1 LNFSRFPFFLI
12 FLLCLGGA
20 LCLPATASWA
30 LQARISCTLIQ
41 PSSASAA
48 FIKESRIEF
57 VNANKLHRRSLQAGD
72 ASPAVAAP
80 QPDKQTAS
88 TPRADAAEHGSG
100 QDEGNDVYRHST
112 SVQLLARWLH
122 MDKESA
128 ARLFE
133 YLNFAILAG
142 AILYALSKYL
152 PKRFRENRKNIQQ
165 RLLDA
170 RTATEQAHERLA
182 AIEQRLGRLDEE
194 IAAIRKQA
202 EKDSVEDEA
211 RIKATIEEERRRIVD
226 ATSKDIAAASS
237 AAQRDLKRFAAG
249 LAVDRAAQRIVLTE
263 DDDRGLLQEFAQ
275 SLGQHAQGRGES

>member
-1 LNFSRFPFFLI
+1 MNFSRFPLFLI
-12 FLLCLGGA
+12 FLLSLGGA
-20 LCLPATASWA
+20 LCFPATASWA
-30 LQARISCTLIQ
+30 LQARISCMLLQ
-41 PSSASAA
+41 PSPASAA
-48 FIKESRIEF
+48 FIKESRIKL
-57 VNANKLHRRSLQAGD
+57 VNANELHRKSGQAAD
-72 ASPAVAAP
+72 ASPAVAAG
-80 QPDKQTAS
+80 
-88 TPRADAAEHGSG
+88 TPRADTAEQESG

-112 SVQLLARWLH
+112 SVQLIARWLH

-152 PKRFRENRKNIQQ
+152 PKTFRENRKNIQQ

-194 IAAIRKQA
+194 IAAISKQA
-202 EKDSVEDEA
+202 EKDSIGDEA

>member
-1 LNFSRFPFFLI
+1 MNFSRWPFFFV

-20 LCLPATASWA
+20 LCLPGKASWA
-30 LQARISCTLIQ
+30 LQAAETA
-41 PSSASAA
+41 PAA
-48 FIKESRIEF
+48 AHAPKPGDQATSEAGEGTTELES
-57 VNANKLHRRSLQAGD
+57 GD
-72 ASPAVAAP
+72 
-80 QPDKQTAS
+80 DI
-88 TPRADAAEHGSG
+88 
-100 QDEGNDVYRHST
+100 YRHSG
-112 SVQLLARWLH
+112 SVKFLARWLH
-122 MDKESA
+122 LDKESA

-133 YLNFAILAG
+133 YLNFAVLAG

-152 PKRFRENRKNIQQ
+152 PKTFRANRESIQQ

-170 RTATEQAHERLA
+170 RTATEQAHQRLA
-182 AIEQRLGRLDEE
+182 AIEQRLGHLDQE
-194 IAAIRKQA
+194 IAAISKQA

-211 RIKATIEEERRRIVD
+211 RIKASIEEERRRIVD
-226 ATSKDIAAASS
+226 AASKDIAAAAS